1 MSEQQ
6 SKGNVYLRRQGKR
19 PKRGRMIGLMAA
31 VVLLAALVLL
41 VHAESEH
48 RTMDGVRFQDQTMNV
63 PMPATEHI
71 AMMLYALDAPK
82 AELTR
87 VNGCYVLEPETE
99 YAVIV
104 DLSALKGLDVDY
116 IHDLGLI
123 YEGQLAASDS
133 GVFTAMLIANKEGR
147 LCPYAGGLVYKGSEA
162 LTLCPVYDADWPET
176 LGEVSKNGFLKLRF
190 RTTTA
195 SACLE
200 PVEAS
205 MLTPLGTLRMVVSDI
220 DALAEQV
227 YASSPW
233 SSSSPEPY
241 GPNAWW
247 ENGLATVA

>member
-133 GVFTAMLIANKEGR
+133 GVFR
-147 LCPYAGGLVYKGSEA
+147 RC
-162 LTLCPVYDADWPET
+162 
-176 LGEVSKNGFLKLRF
+176 
-190 RTTTA
+190 
-195 SACLE
+195 
-200 PVEAS
+200 
-205 MLTPLGTLRMVVSDI
+205 
-220 DALAEQV
+220 
-227 YASSPW
+227 
-233 SSSSPEPY
+233 
-241 GPNAWW
+241 
-247 ENGLATVA
+247 